1 MMLASA
7 QHHLQRIGTAAVL
20 AFGIVAGYLLL
31 QLLPGDQLVHAL
43 QEFFAA
49 GLALFVLV
57 FGFGKADL
65 AHGVASFP
73 GHGSDDIV
81 SNPGT
86 FRGSLM

>member
-43 QEFFAA
+43 QELFAA

-57 FGFGKADL
+57 FGRA
-65 AHGVASFP
+65 
-73 GHGSDDIV
+73 IQ
-81 SNPGT
+81 N
-86 FRGSLM
+86 RGLRAIAGPFLFSVTTV